1 MWITPLIDWLDCSDL
16 VDGLVIEV
24 IPYVL
29 INLAL
34 DQVELHGGLA
44 LLDLVWRTFLFERL
58 RNWLR
63 LIIIIVCGKVDL
75 LILFSMKFFIWFLKD
90 RLLEFGLLM
99 IVSHWVFKHLLG
111 FVWGWIIWNALT
123 TLCGCESLIISK
135 RFHSLITNQIG
146 ILVYSLLLDN
156 IILWIW

>member
-1 MWITPLIDWLDCSDL
+1 MWIIPLIDCLNWSHL

-44 LLDLVWRTFLFERL
+44 LLDLIWRTFLIERL

-63 LIIIIVCGKVDL
+63 LIIIIVCGKVHL
-75 LILFSMKFFIWFLKD
+75 LILFSMKFFIWFLND
-90 RLLEFGLLM
+90 SLLDFGLLM

-111 FVWGWIIWNALT
+111 FVWRWIIWNALT
-123 TLCGCESLIISK
+123 TLCWCESLIISK

-146 ILVYSLLLDN
+146 ILIYTLLLHN
-156 IILWIW
+156 TKLLIW